1 MKIISLN
8 DFLQQQ
14 DFFIAEAEMG
24 KIFVYPTDTV
34 YGIGAIHTPENVE
47 KIFAIKQRDTKK
59 MFSIIA
65 PSFERIQKNYE
76 SPVTDDQLQEYLHQ
90 FH

>member
-14 DFFIAEAEMG
+14 DFYISEAEAG

-34 YGIGAIHTPENVE
+34 YGIGAVHTPENVE
-47 KIFAIKQRDTKK
+47 KIFVIKQRDIKK

-65 PSFERIQKNYE
+65 PNFGRIAENFPQADIGKMKE
-76 SPVTDDQLQEYLHQ
+76 QLNEYH
-90 FH
+90 